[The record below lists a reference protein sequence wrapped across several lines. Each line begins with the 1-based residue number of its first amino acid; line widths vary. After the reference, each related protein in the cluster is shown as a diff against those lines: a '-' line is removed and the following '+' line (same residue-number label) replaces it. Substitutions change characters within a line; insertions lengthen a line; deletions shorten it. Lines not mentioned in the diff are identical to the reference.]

1 MRLDRLG
8 DVHLTYCTNIHA
20 GESWRD
26 VCSSLDAH
34 VPEVKRRVSP
44 DRPMG
49 VGLRLSGE
57 AAAAARNPENL
68 RGFQDQL
75 QRLGAY
81 VFTINAFPYGPF
93 HGVRVK
99 EQVYLPD
106 WRSSARVAFTSD
118 AAAVLATILPEGQE
132 GSISTVPGSFKAN
145 AGEPGAQAAM
155 TQNLLRAV
163 AELVQIERECGKTI
177 ALALEP
183 EPCCFLETVD
193 ETIAYFE
200 SALLSRDALGALAAM
215 TKVSAASA
223 ERQLRRHLGVCY
235 DACHGS
241 VEFEQ
246 PVGAMTRL
254 RASGLN
260 VAKLQLSVAM
270 RIPQMRADLASELEP
285 YNDGVYLHQTVVQH
299 EGKLTRYIDLPDALA
314 DFKGGHAQGEWR
326 IHCHVPLFLSDMGA
340 IGSTQGD
347 LLDVLRAMRDT
358 PLSRHLE
365 VETYTW
371 DVLPSALRTGSKSA
385 DIAREMSFCL
395 QELTP

>member
-1 MRLDRLG
+1 
-8 DVHLTYCTNIHA
+8 
-20 GESWRD
+20 
-26 VCSSLDAH
+26 
-34 VPEVKRRVSP
+34 
-44 DRPMG
+44 
-49 VGLRLSGE
+49 
-57 AAAAARNPENL
+57 
-68 RGFQDQL
+68 
-75 QRLGAY
+75 
-81 VFTINAFPYGPF
+81 
-93 HGVRVK
+93 
-99 EQVYLPD
+99 
-106 WRSSARVAFTSD
+106 
-118 AAAVLATILPEGQE
+118 
-132 GSISTVPGSFKAN
+132 
-145 AGEPGAQAAM
+145 
-155 TQNLLRAV
+155 
-163 AELVQIERECGKTI
+163 
-177 ALALEP
+177 
-183 EPCCFLETVD
+183 
-193 ETIAYFE
+193 
-200 SALLSRDALGALAAM
+200 
-215 TKVSAASA
+215 
-223 ERQLRRHLGVCY
+223 
-235 DACHGS
+235 
-241 VEFEQ
+241 
-246 PVGAMTRL
+246 MTRL

-285 YNDGVYLHQTVVQH
+285 YNDGIYLHQTVVQH